1 MNKYVLASYRP
12 VGASDEYADIIIN
25 DEAHIFIDLV
35 PCSGDIEQIQQL
47 HDGLLHGEAH
57 GVLILHLGAIADLDE
72 ALRDGC
78 GMVERASVASHICID
93 LMQMIEDGYSK
104 PQLMTT
110 IEEIISTL
118 IGENGLA
125 ELKGGEV

>member
-12 VGASDEYADIIIN
+12 VGASDEYADIIVN
-25 DEAHIFIDLV
+25 DEAQVFIDLV
-35 PCSGDIEQIQQL
+35 PCSGDIEHVQQR
-47 HDGLLHGEAH
+47 HDAMLHGEAH

-78 GMVERASVASHICID
+78 GMIERASVASHICID

-104 PQLMTT
+104 PQLIST

-118 IGENGLA
+118 IGDDGLT
-125 ELKGGEV
+125 ELKGGDV

>member
-12 VGASDEYADIIIN
+12 VVASDEYADIIIN
-25 DEAHIFIDLV
+25 DEAQIFIDLMS
-35 PCSGDIEQIQQL
+35 CSGDIEQIQQQ
-47 HDGLLHGEAH
+47 HDAMLQGEAH

-78 GMVERASVASHICID
+78 GMIERASVASHICVD

-110 IEEIISTL
+110 LEEVISTL
-118 IGENGLA
+118 VGEDGLA
-125 ELKGGEV
+125 ELKGGEA